1 MILPSFLLIF
11 IVFWLVSGK
20 RVCVGESLARME
32 LFILTT
38 MVFQCFTIAPA
49 PGKSVNLTPD
59 LSGFFLRKAMPNE
72 FVFTVREQ

>member
-1 MILPSFLLIF
+1 M
-11 IVFWLVSGK
+11 
-20 RVCVGESLARME
+20 CVGESLARME

-38 MVFQCFTIAPA
+38 MVFQSFAIAPP

-59 LSGFFLRKAMPNE
+59 LSGFFFRKPMPNE